1 MNVFGRC
8 SPKFAQVE
16 KVFRKN
22 FSDGWEREGASVAIF
37 WQGQLVVDLYGG
49 FADKSSKAE
58 WKENTRTVLF
68 SASKAVAALAVHML
82 VERNS
87 LAYSDAVS
95 KFWPEFAKNGKESVT
110 IEDILNHK
118 AGLAAIDTPILI
130 KDALSNPK
138 RISEILEN
146 QKPNW
151 EPGTKSGYHA
161 VSFGWLTDQLVRRI
175 DSKSR
180 SMAEFVRD
188 EITHKHDIDFHLG
201 LPLTESYTVSR
212 LSMPNWMYIIRE
224 VFYDPRTL
232 AFLGIL
238 HIRSKNSL
246 RSRMAR
252 NPEWININS
261 KICTL
266 NNPEIFP
273 IEQAGALGIG
283 KAKDLACIFAKLLS
297 GEFLSRKT
305 LEYISRPQ
313 MINHRDFVLMVPV
326 NKGNG
331 FMYERHPRK
340 KDKWLFGHP
349 GFGGTSVMVSPD
361 DQLVIAYVTNGLK
374 TGMGELNGT
383 YRRIRDAAFNS
394 IN

>member
-1 MNVFGRC
+1 MSVFGRC

-16 KVFRKN
+16 KMAGNEKVP
-22 FSDGWEREGASVAIF
+22 
-37 WQGQLVVDLYGG
+37 QLP
-49 FADKSSKAE
+49 SSGKV
-58 WKENTRTVLF
+58 NCTT
-68 SASKAVAALAVHML
+68 SAVAALAVHML

-95 KFWPEFAKNGKESVT
+95 KFWPEFAKNGKEKI
-110 IEDILNHK
+110 IEH
-118 AGLAAIDTPILI
+118 
-130 KDALSNPK
+130 
-138 RISEILEN
+138 

-175 DSKSR
+175 DSKGR
-180 SMAEFVRD
+180 SMAEFVRN

-212 LSMPNWMYIIRE
+212 LSMPNWMYIMRE
-224 VFYDPRTL
+224 VLYDPRTL

-283 KAKDLACIFAKLLS
+283 KAKDLASIFAKLLS

-313 MINHRDFVLMVPV
+313 MINHCDFVLMVPV
-326 NKGNG
+326 SKGNG
-331 FMYERHPRK
+331 FMYEKHPCK
-340 KDKWLFGHP
+340 K
-349 GFGGTSVMVSPD
+349 
-361 DQLVIAYVTNGLK
+361 
-374 TGMGELNGT
+374 
-383 YRRIRDAAFNS
+383 
-394 IN
+394 

>member
-1 MNVFGRC
+1 
-8 SPKFAQVE
+8 
-16 KVFRKN
+16 
-22 FSDGWEREGASVAIF
+22 
-37 WQGQLVVDLYGG
+37 
-49 FADKSSKAE
+49 
-58 WKENTRTVLF
+58 
-68 SASKAVAALAVHML
+68 ML

-138 RISEILEN
+138 KISEILEN

-161 VSFGWLTDQLVRRI
+161 VSFGWLTDQL
-175 DSKSR
+175 
-180 SMAEFVRD
+180 
-188 EITHKHDIDFHLG
+188 DIDFHLG

-212 LSMPNWMYIIRE
+212 LSMPNWVYIMRE

-313 MINHRDFVLMVPV
+313 MINQRDFVLMVPV

-331 FMYERHPRK
+331 FMYERHPCK

-349 GFGGTSVMVSPD
+349 GFGGTSVMVSLD